1 MWSEETIKKAARE
14 YFIQQMQYYNIPAIL
29 LQYDSRAVEFNST
42 DLKNAFLA
50 GAKYIINQIQ
60 DE

>member
-1 MWSEETIKKAARE
+1 MWSEKAIKKAARE
-14 YFIQQMQYYNIPAIL
+14 YLIQQIQHYNIPTIL
-29 LQYDSRAVEFNST
+29 LQYDSRAVEFNSL
-42 DLKNAFLA
+42 DLKDAFIA